1 MLLQGNSSSI
11 AQKSSEI
18 WTVQAD
24 LQPIS
29 FKFDRLLQQGVFRTT
44 LSCQSQQ
51 SGRDQAR
58 TRVTGMV
65 EAWTTL

>member
-18 WTVQAD
+18 WTVQAN

-29 FKFDRLLQQGVFRTT
+29 FKSDRLL
-44 LSCQSQQ
+44 
-51 SGRDQAR
+51 A
-58 TRVTGMV
+58 
-65 EAWTTL
+65 

>member
-24 LQPIS
+24 LQPIP
-29 FKFDRLLQQGVFRTT
+29 FKSDRLLAPINRSTS
-44 LSCQSQQ
+44 LNSCCWWTPSTM
-51 SGRDQAR
+51 RPVAR
-58 TRVTGMV
+58 SYTALRVQ
-65 EAWTTL
+65 

>member
-24 LQPIS
+24 LQPIP
-29 FKFDRLLQQGVFRTT
+29 FKSDRLLAPNPWVRIHPDAFLR
-44 LSCQSQQ
+44 
-51 SGRDQAR
+51 
-58 TRVTGMV
+58 
-65 EAWTTL
+65 